1 MEIKVGKKVISEGG
15 MPLVVAEAGVNYYE
29 IAKKLN
35 IDLIEAAKLMVKYA
49 AESGADAIKFQ
60 TYKAEKLASR
70 YSPAYWNLQK
80 EKTNSQYKLFAKY
93 DKFGEEEYKELA
105 KYARSKGIIF
115 LSTPFYEEA
124 VDFLNE
130 IVPAFKISSSDITN
144 IPFLRYIAEKGKPIF
159 LSTGASTIEEIEEA
173 KRTIEEKGNKQI
185 VIMHCV
191 LSYPTDY
198 EDANLRRISHLKKA
212 FPENIIGYSDHTKP
226 DKKMLVLTTAFLLGA
241 RVIEKHFTLDK
252 NIPGNDHYHSMDP
265 QDLMNLRESLRF
277 LEKILGKQGRRLS
290 ESEMLARKY
299 ARRSVV
305 AKINIKKGTKITLR
319 MLALKR
325 PGTGISPKYLKSLVG
340 MTAKKTIK
348 KDAPLMWGDLENKG
362 VKTGRKNEG
371 Q

>member
-1 MEIKVGKKVISEGG
+1 MKLKIGKKVISEEG

-35 IDLIEAAKLMVKYA
+35 INLIEAAELMVKYA

-80 EKTNSQYKLFAKY
+80 EKTNSQYELFARY
-93 DKFGEEEYKELA
+93 DKFGEEDYKELA
-105 KYARSKGIIF
+105 KSARSKGIIF
-115 LSTPFYEEA
+115 LSTPFDEEA

-144 IPFLRYIAEKGKPIF
+144 IPFLRYIAQKKKPIF
-159 LSTGASTIEEIEEA
+159 LSTGASTIEEIKEA
-173 KRTIEEKGNKQI
+173 KRAIEEEGNTQI
-185 VIMHCV
+185 AILHCV
-191 LSYPTDY
+191 LSYPTNYD
-198 EDANLRRISHLKKA
+198 DAHLRMILRFKEE

-226 DKKMLVLTTAFLLGA
+226 DKKMLVLTAAFLLGA
-241 RVIEKHFTLDK
+241 RIIEKHFTLDK
-252 NIPGNDHYHSMDP
+252 RIPGNDHYHSMDP
-265 QDLMNLRESLRF
+265 QDLLTFVENLRF
-277 LEKILGKQGRRLS
+277 LQKILGKKDKRLI

-305 AKINIKKGTKITLR
+305 AKINIPKGIKIKKE

-325 PGTGISPKYLKSLVG
+325 PGTGISPKYLDLLVG
-340 MTAKKTIK
+340 MTAIRDIK
-348 KDAPLMWGDLENKG
+348 KDTPLTWDDLEKE
-362 VKTGRKNEG
+362 R
-371 Q
+371 